1 MITPYKI
8 LPIHASYKSNGKI
21 CTLNEKLR
29 RTHSALSKHH
39 ENLTPGKNREEPI
52 IHKPKTAHLI
62 NRTQGLH
69 LEVPTKQV
77 IEIPAC
83 ITERITEKYKASN
96 RSSSY

>member
-21 CTLNEKLR
+21 CTLSEKLK

-39 ENLTPGKNREEPI
+39 DNLTPSKNKDEPRI
-52 IHKPKTAHLI
+52 YKPKTAHI
-62 NRTQGLH
+62 VSRTQRLH

-77 IEIPAC
+77 I
-83 ITERITEKYKASN
+83 
-96 RSSSY
+96 